1 MELVAA
7 YNKLGDI
14 LWTRYFIKAQGYTVD
29 HNIVYQD
36 NMSTLSLEKNVS
48 GSDRTKHIKA
58 HYFLIKKKL
67 PPTRLLLNIAPQMKC
82 GPTFSQNPYRDQKSV
97 LCDHSWW
104 TAPLIMLNSNFSNE
118 PMSSHCFIAGVCWIT
133 SRYYLCDRRLTSHTF
148 SWLEESNNTT
158 ALHANT
164 NLQIIIPQLTSDQ
177 SNNNPDNHF
186 QTLVWTNYP
195 KISLISWETKE
206 TFT

>member
-1 MELVAA
+1 MDNLSTLKWYVDGLHQTHEDCKGHTGGLFILGRGAITSSSKKQKMNTKSSTEMELVAA

-48 GSDRTKHIKA
+48 GSHRTKHIKA

-82 GPTFSQNPYRDQKSV
+82 GPTFSQNPYRDQKSI
-97 LCDHSWW
+97 LCDHS
-104 TAPLIMLNSNFSNE
+104 
-118 PMSSHCFIAGVCWIT
+118 
-133 SRYYLCDRRLTSHTF
+133 
-148 SWLEESNNTT
+148 
-158 ALHANT
+158 
-164 NLQIIIPQLTSDQ
+164 
-177 SNNNPDNHF
+177 
-186 QTLVWTNYP
+186 
-195 KISLISWETKE
+195 
-206 TFT
+206 